1 MPDLKE
7 LSEQVELL
15 QQVVRITRDQL
26 NRAMAL
32 ASELEA
38 MLLLEKAKVAN
49 LTPGNFTP
57 DQKVEQPEQPAQ
69 Q

>member
-1 MPDLKE
+1 MPDVKE
-7 LSEQVELL
+7 LSEQIELL

-26 NRAMAL
+26 NRSMAL
-32 ASELEA
+32 SSELEA
-38 MLLLEKAKVAN
+38 MLMLERAKVAN

-69 Q
+69 